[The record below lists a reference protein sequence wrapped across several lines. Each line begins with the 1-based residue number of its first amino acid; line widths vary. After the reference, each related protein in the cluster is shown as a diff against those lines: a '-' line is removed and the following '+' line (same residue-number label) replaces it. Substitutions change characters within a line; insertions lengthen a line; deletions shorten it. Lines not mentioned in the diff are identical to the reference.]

1 VEAESRRWN
10 PWPWG
15 LAIALALMIGA
26 SLTVL
31 GIAIAKPD
39 TRVVA
44 HPLAVDG
51 DAPRPAD

>member
-1 VEAESRRWN
+1 MEVERRSFN

-39 TRVVA
+39 ARVEA
-44 HPLAVDG
+44 HPLAADG
-51 DAPRPAD
+51 TAPRPAD

>member
-1 VEAESRRWN
+1 MEAEGRRWN
-10 PWPWG
+10 PWPWA

-39 TRVVA
+39 ARVEA
-44 HPLAVDG
+44 HPLAAD
-51 DAPRPAD
+51 DPPPRAAD

>member
-1 VEAESRRWN
+1 MEAEGRRWN

-15 LAIALALMIGA
+15 LAIALALGICG

-39 TRVVA
+39 AQVEA
-44 HPLAVDG
+44 HPLAADG
-51 DAPRPAD
+51 AQPRPAD